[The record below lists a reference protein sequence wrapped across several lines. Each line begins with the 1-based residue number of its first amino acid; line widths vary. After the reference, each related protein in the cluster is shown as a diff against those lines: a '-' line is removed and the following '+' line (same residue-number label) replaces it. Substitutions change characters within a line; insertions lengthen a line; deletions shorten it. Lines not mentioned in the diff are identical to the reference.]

1 MRLSST
7 SPSGLE
13 VEPGNVPLDVEID
26 IVAGHYPGYSIVNKF
41 GYNPSIGSASV
52 PEDVWGGSTV
62 YTGFPDTTLETISA
76 VSTSANDTLAGTG
89 ARTVR
94 VTGLDGNYAVQTVDI
109 NLNGT
114 TPVASVATF
123 RRVHSAQVIAAGSGG
138 VNAGDIA
145 IRHTTT
151 TANVFVN
158 IVTGRNQSNASAY
171 TVPAGYT
178 AYLRQLHAAVR
189 GIGQPSSVVTIEGGI
204 WTRAFGLPFRLRRPF
219 IMSDR
224 FRLTD
229 TLYGGLIFTEK
240 SDIVMRV
247 TACSEANAAVNA
259 GYDLLLIPNE

>member
-1 MRLSST
+1 MRFSST

-41 GYNPSIGSASV
+41 GYNPAVGSASV
-52 PEDVWGGSTV
+52 PEDVWGGSAI
-62 YTGFPDTTLETISA
+62 YSGFPNTTLETVSA
-76 VSTSANDTLAGTG
+76 VSSSANDTAAGTG
-89 ARTVR
+89 ARQLR
-94 VTGLDGNYAVQTVDI
+94 ITGLDGNYNVASEVIT
-109 NLNGT
+109 LNGL
-114 TPVASVATF
+114 TPAASVGTY
-123 RRVHSAQVIAAGSGG
+123 RRVHSAQVVSVGSGG
-138 VNAGDIA
+138 VNAGVVTV
-145 IRHTTT
+145 RHTTT
-151 TANVFVN
+151 TANVFLD
-158 IVTGRNQSNASAY
+158 IVVGRNQSNASAY

-204 WTRAFGLPFRLRRPF
+204 WTRAFESPFRLRRPF

-240 SDIVMRV
+240 SDIVIRI
-247 TACSEANAAVNA
+247 TACSETNAAVNA
-259 GYDLLLIPNE
+259 GYDLLLVPN